1 MITLALELSSRHGS
15 AALLSGR
22 ELLQEETWNEKDV
35 RGQHV
40 FKVLPAMLRKA
51 SLAME
56 TIDVFAVG
64 RGPGSY
70 SGMRVAIT
78 AAQAF
83 ALPGQKTV
91 FTVSSGEALA
101 QEVAEAEKASRVAV
115 VGDARRGTVW
125 FGVFENTG
133 QGLSQIK
140 PWTVC
145 TPENLP
151 AELSAD
157 TLIASP
163 DLHKL
168 SSILKELK
176 LRHLEE
182 DRFPK
187 ARFVGQLAVRKL
199 ELGLPSEALVP
210 IYTQP
215 AVAAK

>member
-1 MITLALELSSRHGS
+1 M
-15 AALLSGR
+15 
-22 ELLQEETWNEKDV
+22 
-35 RGQHV
+35 
-40 FKVLPAMLRKA
+40 
-51 SLAME
+51 
-56 TIDVFAVG
+56 
-64 RGPGSY
+64 
-70 SGMRVAIT
+70 
-78 AAQAF
+78 
-83 ALPGQKTV
+83 
-91 FTVSSGEALA
+91 
-101 QEVAEAEKASRVAV
+101 
-115 VGDARRGTVW
+115 W

-187 ARFVGQLAVRKL
+187 ARFVGQRAVRKL